1 MRLAKKPTGRLFAV
15 ATEATVPQI
24 SFLEYPCCSG
34 PGVFIPEFSLGSCAT
49 SSGGDGRSDLTEDQG
64 HSAFSV
70 VGGTASAVAGAVSD
84 SELFAEGY
92 SRDTVVV

>member
-34 PGVFIPEFSLGSCAT
+34 PGVFTPEFSLGSCAT
-49 SSGGDGRSDLTEDQG
+49 SSGGDGRSDLTADKG

-70 VGGTASAVAGAVSD
+70 VGGIASAVAEALSD
-84 SELFAEGY
+84 SEPSPDGDSKDAG
-92 SRDTVVV
+92 V